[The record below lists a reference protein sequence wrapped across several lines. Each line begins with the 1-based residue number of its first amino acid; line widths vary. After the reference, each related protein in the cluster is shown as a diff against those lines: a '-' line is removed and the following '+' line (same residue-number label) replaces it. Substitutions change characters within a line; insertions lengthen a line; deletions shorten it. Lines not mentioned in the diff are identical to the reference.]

1 MQYTRSIV
9 PALILAGLLTG
20 CGLPAQPS
28 AAAVGTPSQPAYQT
42 VAVMLSETAQ
52 MGVTPE
58 STASPEPTQQMET
71 PQPSSTSTVPPV
83 SASATP
89 LPDTS
94 ATPETLCNLAQAGIP
109 IDVTIP
115 DDTTMQPGQQFTKT
129 WRLVNAGS
137 CAWSREYALVWF
149 SGDDLGSRREEFLRA
164 AVQPGET
171 VELSVDMTAPGQ
183 GGVYQSNWKLRNPA
197 GSLFGIGP
205 GGGAPFWV
213 RIQVLVPAT
222 ITPTP
227 TATSEAAPTETVE
240 VINDGF
246 VTLMAPQAFDLESA
260 LTDTEFE
267 DDLSLIL
274 VDGNMVLEP
283 VNGAEM
289 ADFGTNTPSV
299 SACQAAQ
306 TSTGTLQL
314 GSGLT
319 GRYLCVRTNL
329 GLTAYVQLTRIDTV
343 GSEVDMN
350 FVTWAE

>member
-1 MQYTRSIV
+1 MSFTRLFI
-9 PALILAGLLTG
+9 PLLILAGLLTG
-20 CGLPAQPS
+20 CGLPAQPP
-28 AAAVGTPSQPAYQT
+28 AAAGTPSLPAYQT

-52 MGVTPE
+52 TNVTPQ
-58 STASPEPTQQMET
+58 STASPIPTLETVT
-71 PQPSSTSTVPPV
+71 PQPSSSSTVTPTSV
-83 SASATP
+83 SATP
-89 LPDTS
+89 VPDTS
-94 ATPETLCNLAQAGIP
+94 GTPETLCNLAQAGIP

-137 CAWSREYALVWF
+137 CAWTREYALVWF
-149 SGDDLGSRREEFLRA
+149 SGDTLGSRREELLRSE
-164 AVQPGET
+164 VRPGET
-171 VELSVDMTAPGQ
+171 VELSVDMTAPEQ

-197 GSLFGIGP
+197 GGLFGIGP
-205 GGGAPFWV
+205 GGNAPFWV
-213 RIQVLVPAT
+213 RIQVPVSAT
-222 ITPTP
+222 VTPTP
-227 TATSEAAPTETVE
+227 TATSEAVPTETVE

-260 LTDTEFE
+260 LTDTVYE
-267 DDLSLIL
+267 DDLSLWL
-274 VDGNMVLEP
+274 QDGNLTLEP

-289 ADFGTNTPSV
+289 ADFGTTPPSF

-314 GSGLT
+314 GAESA

-329 GLTAYVQLTRIDTV
+329 GLTAYVQLTRIDAV